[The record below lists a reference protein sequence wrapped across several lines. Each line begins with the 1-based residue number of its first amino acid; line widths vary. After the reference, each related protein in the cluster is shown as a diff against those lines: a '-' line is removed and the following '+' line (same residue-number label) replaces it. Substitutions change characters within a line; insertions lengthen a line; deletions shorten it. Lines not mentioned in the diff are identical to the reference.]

1 MSSSNIDRIPYVDI
15 QRQHASMKAELM
27 AAIGDVI
34 DQGQF
39 ILGPQVAEFE
49 RQFAALCGAKF
60 AVGVANG
67 TDALVLALKALG
79 IGPGDEVLT
88 PPNSFIASTSCIRLV
103 GATPVFV
110 DVSDDLLIDPA
121 LIVSAITPRTKA
133 ILPVHLTGRAC
144 AMGPIMDI
152 AREYGLKVVEDCA
165 QAVLSECDGRRV
177 GSFGDCGCFSLHPLK
192 TLNACGDGGI
202 ITTSDA
208 NVFEQLRIARNIGL
222 KTRDDCVFWS
232 GNSRLDTMQAAI
244 LLVKLRHLEEW
255 TRRRREN
262 AAHYQKRL
270 AAIPQIVTPHEAP
283 GLKPAYHTF
292 VVQAR
297 RRDELRKFLTENGID
312 TAIHYPV
319 PIHLSTAGKELG
331 YSTGDFPKTEAQAGK
346 IVSLPI
352 YPELTSAQ
360 IDRVCDTIQAFYSQ
374 STPASEDPNA
384 SEFLVSGPAVR

>member
-1 MSSSNIDRIPYVDI
+1 MSSSKSDRIPYVDI
-15 QRQHASMKAELM
+15 QRQHASLKDELM
-27 AAIGDVI
+27 AAISDVI

-49 RQFAALCGAKF
+49 KQFAALCGARF

-103 GATPVFV
+103 GAKPVFV
-110 DVSDDLLIDPA
+110 DVEDDLLIDPGQ
-121 LIVSAITPRTKA
+121 IISAITPRTRA

-152 AREYGLKVVEDCA
+152 AKEYRLKVVEDCA
-165 QAVLSECDGRRV
+165 QAVLSECNGRRV

-192 TLNACGDGGI
+192 TLNACGDGGV
-202 ITTSDA
+202 ITTNDA
-208 NVFEQLRIARNIGL
+208 AVYEQLRIARNIGL
-222 KTRDDCVFWS
+222 KTRDDCVLWS

-244 LLVKLRHLEEW
+244 LLIKLRYLEHW
-255 TRRRREN
+255 TERRREN
-262 AAHYQKRL
+262 AAHYRKRL
-270 AAIPQIVTPHEAP
+270 SSIPQVLAPREAP
-283 GLKPAYHTF
+283 GLKPVYHTF
-292 VVQAR
+292 VVQAQ
-297 RRDELRKFLTENGID
+297 RRDELRNYLTESGID

-331 YSTGDFPKTEAQAGK
+331 YSKGSFPRTEAQAGK
-346 IVSLPI
+346 IVSLPV
-352 YPELTSAQ
+352 YPELTTAQ
-360 IDRVCDTIQAFYSQ
+360 INRICDTIQAFYSQ
-374 STPASEDPNA
+374 TIPASEDPHA
-384 SEFLVSGPAVR
+384 SEFLVPGPAVR

>member
-1 MSSSNIDRIPYVDI
+1 MSANTSDRIPYVDI
-15 QRQHASMKAELM
+15 QKQHAPLKAELM
-27 AAIGDVI
+27 AAVSDVI

-49 RQFAALCGAKF
+49 KQFAALCGARF

-67 TDALVLALKALG
+67 TDALVLALKVLG

-88 PPNSFIASTSCIRLV
+88 PPNSFVASTSCIRLV
-103 GATPVFV
+103 GAKPVFV
-110 DVSDDLLIDPA
+110 DVGDDLLIDPA
-121 LIVSAITPRTKA
+121 QIISAITPRTKA

-152 AREYGLKVVEDCA
+152 AKEYKLKVVEDCA
-165 QAVLSECDGRRV
+165 QAVLSECNGQRV

-192 TLNACGDGGI
+192 TLNACGDGGV
-202 ITTSDA
+202 ITTNDA
-208 NVFEQLRIARNIGL
+208 AIYEQLRINRNIGL
-222 KTRDDCVFWS
+222 KTRDDCVVWS

-244 LLVKLRHLEEW
+244 LLIKLRHLEQW

-270 AAIPQIVTPHEAP
+270 ASVPQIVVPQEAP
-283 GLKPAYHTF
+283 GLKPVYHTF
-292 VVQAR
+292 VVQAQ
-297 RRDELRKFLTENGID
+297 RRDELRKFLTESGID

-331 YSTGDFPKTEAQAGK
+331 YPAGSFPKTEQQAGK
-346 IVSLPI
+346 IVSLPV
-352 YPELTSAQ
+352 YPELTSTQ
-360 IDRVCDTIQAFYSQ
+360 IDRICDTIKAFYSQ
-374 STPASEDPNA
+374 TIPASEAPHA
-384 SEFLVSGPAVR
+384 SQFCVSGPAVR